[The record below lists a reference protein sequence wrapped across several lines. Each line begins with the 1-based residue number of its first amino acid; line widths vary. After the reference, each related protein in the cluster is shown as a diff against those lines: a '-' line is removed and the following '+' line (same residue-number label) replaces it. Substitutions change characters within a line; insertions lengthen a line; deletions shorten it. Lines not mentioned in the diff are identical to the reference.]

1 MRLYSPSKGKILI
14 NGQNIQDFNLL
25 EYYSLFSTMFQDAQV
40 YSFSIAENIAMSS
53 VIDKEKMRLC
63 MNLSGFTEVVQKF
76 PAKEETMLLK
86 IVDDSGV
93 ELSGGEVQKLAF
105 ARAIYKNAPIVLLDE
120 PTAALDAFSER
131 KMFDAIHSFTENR
144 TSIVV
149 THKLS
154 SLKDY
159 DKIIYIEMGEL
170 KEIGSHQELLSAQGR
185 YAKLFHKQSDLYEKG
200 MVQ

>member
-1 MRLYSPSKGKILI
+1 MRFDDCASIVQRRRGTGDDAI
-14 NGQNIQDFNLL
+14 DFS
-25 EYYSLFSTMFQDAQV
+25 YKR
-40 YSFSIAENIAMSS
+40 I
-53 VIDKEKMRLC
+53 
-63 MNLSGFTEVVQKF
+63 
-76 PAKEETMLLK
+76 
-86 IVDDSGV
+86 
-93 ELSGGEVQKLAF
+93 F